1 MQGFPSNGREEEEK
15 LLKKVK
21 VAPTRGLRSLV
32 ILCEGRWS
40 GLRGSEVTRWR
51 SVQEIQNGMN
61 SVCGWGAGKGRGTVI
76 SVLTILYKRF

>member
-40 GLRGSEVTRWR
+40 GVAG
-51 SVQEIQNGMN
+51 
-61 SVCGWGAGKGRGTVI
+61 CGDQR
-76 SVLTILYKRF
+76 